1 MIKIF
6 LPGKRSRSRG
16 RIYEAEI
23 SKSRIK
29 LVRVIM
35 EIMFIYSGKL
45 CSFSGLGSL
54 WRVSIG

>member
-6 LPGKRSRSRG
+6 LPGKRSLLRW

-23 SKSRIK
+23 SKFRIK

-35 EIMFIYSGKL
+35 EIMFI
-45 CSFSGLGSL
+45 
-54 WRVSIG
+54 